1 MKQSRATIRYA
12 KALLQLSIEKNN
24 LEETYSDMVLL
35 DNLCSKSKEII
46 LLLKSPIIKTD
57 IKIKILDKIFENK
70 VSSLSEK
77 FIKIIV
83 SKKREYLLAEI
94 AKSFVSL
101 YNKHN
106 NIETVTIT
114 TAVPI
119 SEELKEKIISYIKD
133 KNNNKVELKE
143 VVSENI
149 IGGAII
155 TMGDK
160 QLDAS
165 ISTEIAELR
174 QTFNKNLYLQD
185 F

>member
-24 LEETYSDMVLL
+24 LEETYSGMVLL